1 MGLFCVLMLKSPTHI
16 PFARSNAN
24 ADGLQGHLSF
34 FLIKKSMDIY
44 VNSLLPVTSIKSNTK
59 ELYHSTC
66 FVLKKF
72 QWKYFY
78 VFGVISKIFQTQT
91 TKTDL
96 YLVTKVLKSNT
107 LQMILCSIVWQILFK
122 TFIYVPQALSFP
134 HIPTQYQTGLKSQND
149 ERGSVVLYV
158 FETLHTC
165 HLPGASSW
173 RSIQW
178 GSDHKI
184 ETNQKENQLRVYR

>member
-1 MGLFCVLMLKSPTHI
+1 MFCVLMLKSPTHI

-24 ADGLQGHLSF
+24 VDGLQGHLSF

-96 YLVTKVLKSNT
+96 YLVTKILKSNT

-178 GSDHKI
+178 GSDHRI